1 MEKLTAAHSLRGQ
14 VLNEKWKVLKKIQS
28 YPGATG
34 GFFSVCYEVQNTETG
49 QNAFLKAL
57 NFEAFFQMFPGK
69 NIVEILYEQTQAYKY
84 ERDILLLCKSKRLSK
99 VATILDEGELYLASF
114 TIPNVPFLIFE
125 LAETDVR
132 NKLSFAKDLDN
143 AWKLQSLHDTAVG
156 LRQLH
161 SAKITHQDLKPSN
174 VLLYHDSTISKIG
187 DLGRSLCESIQAPH
201 DNGTFTGDFRYAPP
215 ELLYGYY
222 LEDASI
228 RKYATDCYLFGSM
241 IVFYFIGLNMTSLL
255 AKNINK
261 DFKWTKWH
269 GAYAEVL
276 SYVLEAYE
284 LSINEF
290 KSQIENETLKEELG
304 QIVEYL
310 CFPKPEKRG
319 HPRSILLRGSQYSLE
334 RFITRLDYLSK
345 KAKYKFI

>member
-1 MEKLTAAHSLRGQ
+1 MERLNAAHSLRGL
-14 VLNEKWKVLKKIQS
+14 VLNEKWKVLKKIES

-34 GFFSVCYEVQNTETG
+34 GFFSVCYEVQNLENG
-49 QNAFLKAL
+49 LIAFLKAL

-84 ERDILLLCKSKRLSK
+84 ERDILLLCKTKRLSK
-99 VATILDEGELYLASF
+99 VATILDEGEAYLSSF

-125 LAETDVR
+125 LAEMDVR

-143 AWKLQSLHDTAVG
+143 AWKLQSLHDIAVG

-161 SAKITHQDLKPSN
+161 SVKISHQDLKPSN

-187 DLGRSLCESIQAPH
+187 DLGRSLCESIHAPH
-201 DNGTFTGDFRYAPP
+201 DNGSFPGDFRYAPP
-215 ELLYGYY
+215 ELLYRYY
-222 LEDASI
+222 IEDANI
-228 RKYATDCYLFGSM
+228 RKYATDCYLFGSL

-269 GAYAEVL
+269 GAYKEVQ
-276 SYVLEAYE
+276 SYVLEAFE
-284 LSINEF
+284 LAINEF
-290 KSQIENETLKEELG
+290 KSQIENETLQEELG
-304 QIVEYL
+304 KMVEYL
-310 CFPKPEKRG
+310 CFPIPEKRG
-319 HPRSILLRGSQYSLE
+319 HPRTILLRGSSYNLE
-334 RFITRLDYLSK
+334 RFIARLDYLSK
-345 KAKYKFI
+345 KAKYKLI

>member
-1 MEKLTAAHSLRGQ
+1 MEIVTAAHSLRGQ
-14 VLNEKWKVLKKIQS
+14 ILNEKWKVTKRIDS

-34 GFFSVCYEVQNTETG
+34 GFFSVCYEVQNLETK
-49 QNAFLKAL
+49 QIAFLKAL
-57 NFEAFFQMFPGK
+57 NFEAFFQLFPGRS
-69 NIVEILYEQTQAYKY
+69 IIEIIHEQTQAYKY

-99 VATILDEGELYLASF
+99 VSTILDEGELYLSNF

-125 LAETDVR
+125 LAEMDVR
-132 NKLSFAKDLDN
+132 NKLNFAANLDN
-143 AWKLQSLHDTAVG
+143 AWKLQSLHDIAVG

-201 DNGTFTGDFRYAPP
+201 DNGAFTGDFRYAPP

-228 RKYATDCYLFGSM
+228 RKYATDCYLFGSLL
-241 IVFYFIGLNMTSLL
+241 VFYFIGLNMTSLL

-261 DFKWTKWH
+261 DFKWSKWH
-269 GAYAEVL
+269 GAYTDVQ
-276 SYVLEAYE
+276 SYVLEAFNAS
-284 LSINEF
+284 LTEF
-290 KSQIENETLKEELG
+290 KSQIENETLQEELG
-304 QIVEYL
+304 RIVEYL
-310 CFPKPEKRG
+310 CFPIPEKRG
-319 HPRSILLRGSQYSLE
+319 HPRSIKLRGSQYNLE

-345 KAKYKFI
+345 KLKYKLL